1 MINNMLKLENNKKKN
16 INGGFI
22 LDSDE
27 YSVSLLNYTNI
38 IFLIITIAI
47 VLFIIENFFI
57 IICRYFTDYLLYN
70 ISFNIDSW
78 IDFKLL
84 FFTIIFL
91 FYINYF
97 ILDINNFYIYY
108 YSTIIIIITKNF
120 IKNFFILFNINLPI

>member
-22 LDSDE
+22 ADTDE

-70 ISFNIDSW
+70 INFNIDSW

>member
-1 MINNMLKLENNKKKN
+1 MLKLENNKKKN

-78 IDFKLL
+78 IDF
-84 FFTIIFL
+84 
-91 FYINYF
+91 
-97 ILDINNFYIYY
+97 
-108 YSTIIIIITKNF
+108 
-120 IKNFFILFNINLPI
+120 